1 MFFTVSLLILLLPL
15 SIRGSPVEVGNS
27 PVNTALT
34 RKLDFSNGTID
45 LVIPILFTRSGQ
57 YIVALD
63 VGSPPTTYR
72 LLLDTGSAVTWI
84 GAHTPYDGTGAS
96 TGQSVRAAYGG
107 TFFLD
112 TVSLGRG
119 LTIPKYK
126 LAVGSTTST
135 NLGDDG
141 ILGLGPRDLTLNTL
155 PDNAAATYPTFTDW
169 LVTADVIDRNIVGI
183 FLHPLTKN
191 PDTHVGELAFGEPDY
206 TKCIDK
212 IVYTDVTNTPS
223 TTDYC
228 GIDML
233 ITYGD
238 TDILFL
244 SAGIIDTGC
253 IYIYLASDAYAR
265 YQAATGA
272 TIDQPTGH
280 LRINID
286 QYKALRK
293 LKFHIGNQI
302 LSLTPNAQIW
312 PRFLNSKLCGA
323 EEGGIYL
330 IIKSLGT
337 ETGEGRYSFILGY
350 TFMHR
355 YYTVLDRDNRAVGF
369 AKTPFTDATTN

>member
-1 MFFTVSLLILLLPL
+1 MFLTVSLLILLLPL
-15 SIRGSPVEVGNS
+15 
-27 PVNTALT
+27 
-34 RKLDFSNGTID
+34 KLDFSNDTID
-45 LVIPILFTRSGQ
+45 LVQHDKARVAAFTDYNALERRAKIIPILFTRSGQ

-72 LLLDTGSAVTWI
+72 LLLDTGSVVTWI
-84 GAHTPYDGTGAS
+84 GTHTPYDGTGVN
-96 TGQSVRAAYGG
+96 TGQSVRAAYGGGGLLSWSFSG

-119 LTIPKYK
+119 LTIPKYE
-126 LAVGSTTST
+126 LAVGSTTSM
-135 NLGDDG
+135 NLENDG
-141 ILGLGPRDLTLNTL
+141 ILGLRPRDSTLNTL

-183 FLHPLTKN
+183 FFHPLTKN
-191 PDTHVGELAFGEPDY
+191 PDTDVGELAFGEPDY
-206 TKCIDK
+206 TKCIDD

-280 LRINID
+280 LHINID

-312 PRFLNSKLCGA
+312 PLFLNSKLCGA

-355 YYTVLDRDNRAVGF
+355 
-369 AKTPFTDATTN
+369 

>member
-1 MFFTVSLLILLLPL
+1 MFLTVSLLILLPL
-15 SIRGSPVEVGNS
+15 SIRGSPVEVRNS
-27 PVNTALT
+27 PVNIPLT
-34 RKLDFSNGTID
+34 RKLDFSDDTID
-45 LVIPILFTRSGQ
+45 LVQHDKTRVAAFTDYNALERRAKIIPILFTRSGQ

-84 GAHTPYDGTGAS
+84 GAHTPYDGTGVN
-96 TGQSVRAAYGG
+96 TGQSVRAAYGGGGLLSWSFSG

-183 FLHPLTKN
+183 FFHPLTKN
-191 PDTHVGELAFGEPDY
+191 PDTDVGELAFGEPDY
-206 TKCIDK
+206 TKCIDD
-212 IVYTDVTNTPS
+212 IVYT
-223 TTDYC
+223 
-228 GIDML
+228 
-233 ITYGD
+233 
-238 TDILFL
+238 
-244 SAGIIDTGC
+244 
-253 IYIYLASDAYAR
+253 

-286 QYKALRK
+286 QYNALRK

-312 PRFLNSKLCGA
+312 PRFLNSKLRGA